1 MRIAALQHDIVWED
15 ASATC
20 ARVEPM
26 IAEAA
31 ADNRIAS
38 THLLSHINP
47 TACSLK
53 LYI

>member
-31 ADNRIAS
+31 DDGAGMV
-38 THLLSHINP
+38 LLTEMFLSLIHI
-47 TACSLK
+47 
-53 LYI
+53 